1 MQFLSQYSSVAL
13 QLFDGHPLGKDSRW
27 IVIQPTG
34 TTRGTTFDPQSRG
47 FLVDVLYFIDRP
59 ADMCDLFPGT
69 SWFCDCRTSFVA
81 YSLFAMTCKLQNPL
95 RPSSLNSMP
104 IPEFL

>member
-34 TTRGTTFDPQSRG
+34 TTRGTTFDAQSRC
-47 FLVDVLYFIDRP
+47 FLVDVLYFIDRT
-59 ADMCDLFPGT
+59 AGMCDYFQGLAGSATAEPAL
-69 SWFCDCRTSFVA
+69 S
-81 YSLFAMTCKLQNPL
+81 
-95 RPSSLNSMP
+95 P
-104 IPEFL
+104 ILCSQ

>member
-34 TTRGTTFDPQSRG
+34 TTRRATFYAQSRC
-47 FLVDVLYFIDRP
+47 FLVDP
-59 ADMCDLFPGT
+59 DMGQDTERYVAKARSDQNKP
-69 SWFCDCRTSFVA
+69 FVI
-81 YSLFAMTCKLQNPL
+81 SRM
-95 RPSSLNSMP
+95 
-104 IPEFL
+104 